1 MEKNADLA
9 KAINAINTRDDKAKF
24 LLYDTID
31 DPVVQSFY
39 DMLAE
44 EEEEASPEDSQTENR
59 LTYISRDHPQVYSYR
74 NMRCDGAQL
83 RDAILNNDTKQF
95 WFSVCLR
102 CLGQRRD
109 LPPDHD
115 RTNCRGICFFCLSY
129 AHVGEPCPGP
139 LRRCIDH
146 VRQVIALEGPGLEWY
161 ERMAR
166 PQTPPRDLAPVMEAR
181 EHKVVQVAEERE
193 VISLLSSS
201 PSSNGKGQGDVG
213 DESKLAARDED
224 FIHRPQP
231 LDRDTETFHND
242 AGYQEHGVLP
252 LPSHGGREWTTEEM
266 VAYYANQRD
275 MAAYVT
281 DSEDEDAYQE
291 DDYGQ
296 GSHESEA
303 HPYYPGPHWMDN
315 NDVGQQALG
324 TPSHLPPLS
333 SPFGV
338 EQDVAASVE
347 WDPVVYPGSQ
357 EDCAIDLTSDG
368 PGSPQ
373 TVIYFDE
380 QRGYA
385 ENEYDGGF
393 EAEDYY
399 GETDMEEDEEV
410 GYLVDEDDDGTE
422 MDEDEEYDVKQDA
435 DMNEGNSG
443 SADVVD
449 LTSSSPPPE
458 SNLQQQAIEPQPT
471 LHDAQ
476 STSDTD
482 QDLLEGTRSQTPTD
496 ACDDLPAAARDN
508 QEGLHASDIP
518 SSDTVMANSPG
529 MFELPAQ
536 SHLGTIA
543 RDSLSP
549 LRRRASRPS
558 AMLENIATSDA
569 GQAEPAEQDT
579 FASARDSMTLY
590 SGMSRSQSCTDP
602 TAISHS
608 PGDFLEQN
616 TTRASGPQNNQDTSQ
631 PRSDLQEPSSSPHEA
646 PPSHTSPDH
655 ARDYNQHVVS
665 DVGIR
670 ENTPLSGTDLI
681 QLQLE
686 VERQRAMRVDS
697 FNDPGFSASLH
708 DEEMGS
714 GGLEDGGPMGDVDAI
729 QPELMVGEDDD
740 DERGSDSGSEASA
753 SDMSS
758 PGGVPLVEYE
768 PNKFEEQQLS
778 HNKTGEDHDHIYCRG
793 ASWRS
798 SSVEGRSQASDASA
812 NDNNAE
818 DEYDAEDPGMDVEVD
833 NDEDDEMEEEDERFP
848 GGDFEGQT
856 PPPPSPT
863 PTELAEHQQAI
874 DFAQA
879 YLHHPPSISTISTIA
894 DSDEAEEPDMD
905 AKVYNDEGDE
915 TEEGD
920 EHLPGGDLLA
930 APPPPSPSPTPTEL
944 AEHQQAIDFAQAHL
958 RPPSSTIADS
968 DSDSDEG
975 ATAEPSDEDEDPS
988 CPRFLPCGPP
998 AAAGQQ
1004 AGSQTSWEIDPAQ
1017 KPVLQHHRASSAPP
1031 RCHEVEPGRQKQR
1044 GGEARARTRS
1054 RSPPRGEASVY
1065 RLR

>member
-39 DMLAE
+39 DMLD

-115 RTNCRGICFFCLSY
+115 WTNCRGICFFCLSY

-139 LRRCIDH
+139 LRRRIDD

-181 EHKVVQVAEERE
+181 EDKVVQVAEERE
-193 VISLLSSS
+193 VISLLSRS

-213 DESKLAARDED
+213 DKSKLAARDED
-224 FIHRPQP
+224 FVHRPQR

-252 LPSHGGREWTTEEM
+252 LPSHGGREWSTEEM

-291 DDYGQ
+291 DDHGQ
-296 GSHESEA
+296 GETHESEA
-303 HPYYPGPHWMDN
+303 HPYYPGPHWLDN

-380 QRGYA
+380 QRDYA

-422 MDEDEEYDVKQDA
+422 MDEDEEYDVKEEDA
-435 DMNEGNSG
+435 DMNEDDCDTGE
-443 SADVVD
+443 VID

-471 LHDAQ
+471 LQDAQ
-476 STSDTD
+476 STSNTD
-482 QDLLEGTRSQTPTD
+482 QDLEGTRSPTPTD
-496 ACDDLPAAARDN
+496 ACDDLPAAARGN
-508 QEGLHASDIP
+508 QDGLHASDAP
-518 SSDTVMANSPG
+518 SSDTVMADSPNMAEIPPVQSYLG
-529 MFELPAQ
+529 
-536 SHLGTIA
+536 SHLGVLA

-549 LRRRASRPS
+549 LRRRTSRPS
-558 AMLENIATSDA
+558 TTLENIATSDA
-569 GQAEPAEQDT
+569 GRTEQGEQDT

-590 SGMSRSQSCTDP
+590 SGMSRGQSCTDA
-602 TAISHS
+602 TALSHS
-608 PGDFLEQN
+608 SGDILEQD
-616 TTRASGPQNNQDTSQ
+616 TTRVSGLQNNQDTSQ
-631 PRSDLQEPSSSPHEA
+631 PRSDSQEPSSSPRQA
-646 PPSHTSPDH
+646 PPSHTTPDH
-655 ARDYNQHVVS
+655 ARDYNQHVES
-665 DVGIR
+665 DVDTR

-697 FNDPGFSASLH
+697 FNAPGYSASLNN
-708 DEEMGS
+708 EGVGS
-714 GGLEDGGPMGDVDAI
+714 GGPMRDVDAA
-729 QPELMVGEDDD
+729 QPQLLTGEDDD
-740 DERGSDSGSEASA
+740 DERNSDSGSEASA

-758 PGGVPLVEYE
+758 PGGVPLDEYE
-768 PNKFEEQQLS
+768 PKKFEEQQLS
-778 HNKTGEDHDHIYCRG
+778 HNKTDEDHGHIYRRG
-793 ASWRS
+793 ASWPS
-798 SSVEGRSQASDASA
+798 SNEEGINQASDASA
-812 NDNNAE
+812 NDTAAE
-818 DEYDAEDPGMDVEVD
+818 EEYDAEEPDMDVEVD
-833 NDEDDEMEEEDERFP
+833 NDEDNETEEDERLP

-874 DFAQA
+874 DFAQT
-879 YLHHPPSISTISTIA
+879 YLHHPSSISTISTIA

-905 AKVYNDEGDE
+905 AEVYNDEGDE
-915 TEEGD
+915 TEEED

-958 RPPSSTIADS
+958 RPPSPTIADS
-968 DSDSDEG
+968 DGGSDEG
-975 ATAEPSDEDEDPS
+975 ATADPSDEDQDPS

-1004 AGSQTSWEIDPAQ
+1004 AGSPTSWEIDPAQ
-1017 KPVLQHHRASSAPP
+1017 KPVLQHHRAASAPP
-1031 RCHEVEPGRQKQR
+1031 RRHEAELNGQKQR